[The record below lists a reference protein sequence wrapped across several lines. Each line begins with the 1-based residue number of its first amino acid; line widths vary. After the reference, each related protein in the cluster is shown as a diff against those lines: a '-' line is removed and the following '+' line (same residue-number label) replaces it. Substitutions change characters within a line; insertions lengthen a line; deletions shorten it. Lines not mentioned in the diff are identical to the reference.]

1 MLLRNTVRE
10 AKKGQESLR
19 EKKVNG
25 AQFSETIEDE
35 IR

>member
-1 MLLRNTVRE
+1 MLLRNTVHE

-19 EKKVNG
+19 EKEVKG
-25 AQFSETIEDE
+25 AQFSQTVEDE